1 MATKKL
7 RPKIQNA
14 PTEGNFTRAE
24 IQAAVKAVRSP
35 KKNIDPGRPVSRPM
49 APIAKD
55 LGWGNT
61 LTKKELL
68 GLIDRIYKKQEEE
81 KMSKLSDTLAR
92 ALAKK
97 QGRTHVDGSDA
108 TTVEKKVK
116 VKPSAGPA
124 KKPPTRS
131 AGRGR

>member
-1 MATKKL
+1 MA
-7 RPKIQNA
+7 I
-14 PTEGNFTRAE
+14 
-24 IQAAVKAVRSP
+24 
-35 KKNIDPGRPVSRPM
+35 KKNIDPGRPVNRPM
-49 APIAKD
+49 APVAKD
-55 LGWGNT
+55 TGWGKT

-68 GLIDRIYKKQEEE
+68 GLVDRIYKKQEED
-81 KMSKLSDTLAR
+81 KMSKLSDTLAK

-97 QGRTHVDGSDA
+97 QGRTHVDGSDVA
-108 TTVEKKVK
+108 TVEKKVK

>member
-1 MATKKL
+1 MA
-7 RPKIQNA
+7 I
-14 PTEGNFTRAE
+14 
-24 IQAAVKAVRSP
+24 
-35 KKNIDPGRPVSRPM
+35 KKNVDPGRPVGRPM
-49 APIAKD
+49 APVSKD
-55 LGWGNT
+55 TGWGKT

-68 GLIDRIYKKQEEE
+68 GLIDRIHAKQEEE
-81 KMSKLSDTLAR
+81 KMSKMSETLAK

-97 QGRTHVDGSDA
+97 QGKTHVDGSEVNA
-108 TTVEKKVK
+108 TVEKKAR